1 MDEQAVFDN
10 AAIAAGIIRFGN
22 VSYQAS
28 NITSLNVLYQRK
40 INNFA
45 QASLVLALVVAIAAG
60 FLYQQNR
67 DFSIWVVGM
76 ALVLFAVGVI
86 WQHFWPLQSYTL
98 QIKMTSGEVQ
108 SFKSSDRKQV
118 FELKSAIERTFVR
131 HS

>member
-1 MDEQAVFDN
+1 MDEQAGLDN
-10 AAIAAGIIRFGN
+10 PAITAGIIRFGN

-28 NITSLNVLYQRK
+28 NITSLNVFYQRK
-40 INNFA
+40 INSFA
-45 QASLVLALVVAIAAG
+45 QASLVLALLVAIAAG

-67 DFSIWVVGM
+67 DFSIWVAGT

-86 WQHFWPLQSYTL
+86 WQRFWPLQSYTL